1 MTREERNHQIQDDI
15 DRVLNHEK
23 RKTIV
28 FTTLKVLLIIIV
40 LFLSFYFYARYIST
54 GGLIVK
60 EKRII
65 NTKIP
70 NNFNGTKIVQFS
82 DLLYG
87 TTIDEKMLIKLI
99 NLINTRKPDIV
110 IYNGNLVSTEYNIN
124 NDDQELIIKYFSK
137 IKSTYGKYA
146 VFGNQDNESYRTIM
160 NQSNFKILSNNYDLI
175 YNDNE
180 HPIRIIGLDS
190 LVRDRQNIRSAFGNN
205 KYNTFYTIVMMNET
219 DSIDDVCSYNPDLVL
234 AGNSLNGIINIPFIG
249 GIIRKDGS
257 TKYINS
263 YYQVQNSD
271 VYVTSGIGTDGVG
284 FRLNNHPSIN
294 FFRLSNK

>member
-28 FTTLKVLLIIIV
+28 FTTLKVLLVIIV

-87 TTIDEKMLIKLI
+87 TTIDDKMLSNLI
-99 NLINTRKPDIV
+99 DLINTRKPDIV
-110 IYNGNLVSTEYNIN
+110 IYNGNLVSNEYNIN
-124 NDDQELIIKYFSK
+124 SEDQEKIIKYFSK

-190 LVRDRQNIRSAFGNN
+190 LVRDRQNIRAAFGNN

-219 DSIDDVCSYNPDLVL
+219 DSIDDVCSYSPDLVL
-234 AGNSLNGIINIPFIG
+234 AGNSLNGTINIPFIG